1 MLFRDCFRLLED
13 SSFDLDSSV
22 MKQFHEMTIN
32 RVHGKLLLILRV
44 MSLAWCGQVDGE
56 RKKKKK
62 ISFNFI
68 VSYSIFLSK
77 KTIEPVW
84 INPIWTQLFSL
95 VRDDLEHSDV
105 GAKTNEDRR
114 REGRA
119 ERVAPLAGVGA
130 MGRSNEKNSN
140 ETHLRR

>member
-56 RKKKKK
+56 KKKKK
-62 ISFNFI
+62 IHSI
-68 VSYSIFLSK
+68 LSY
-77 KTIEPVW
+77 
-84 INPIWTQLFSL
+84 PIQYFYL
-95 VRDDLEHSDV
+95 
-105 GAKTNEDRR
+105 KRR
-114 REGRA
+114 
-119 ERVAPLAGVGA
+119 
-130 MGRSNEKNSN
+130 
-140 ETHLRR
+140 